1 MDGVEHRV
9 LKYARTAILGDRLSG
24 QSRHSPSN
32 FNLRE
37 DTQTEESAFNFW
49 KRLHDRQTHYIQK
62 PAKNDRPSHVI
73 VASNHPSPRK
83 TSISLTP
90 NAAMHAVQIHI
101 PFDLRLGRPTR
112 CSPSHPAIIAEVST
126 RDGIAYSQHPT
137 PPQPPILPVPI
148 RPPTPLLI
156 PLMMQRNRVKLLKR
170 IRNLAPRRLQPRI
183 QRHTLHLRRGN
194 LPALILP
201 HEKIAVVVVAQVDGL
216 RFFHVAEVDGVDA
229 AALVGDYG
237 WFGVAEQGPGGAAEE
252 GVGFYV

>member
-1 MDGVEHRV
+1 MPLYRYTS
-9 LKYARTAILGDRLSG
+9 LL
-24 QSRHSPSN
+24 
-32 FNLRE
+32 
-37 DTQTEESAFNFW
+37 
-49 KRLHDRQTHYIQK
+49 
-62 PAKNDRPSHVI
+62 
-73 VASNHPSPRK
+73 PSPG
-83 TSISLTP
+83 TP
-90 NAAMHAVQIHI
+90 NSLLTLFS
-101 PFDLRLGRPTR
+101 PTDERRSLRLRRKG
-112 CSPSHPAIIAEVST
+112 
-126 RDGIAYSQHPT
+126 YSQHPT

-170 IRNLAPRRLQPRI
+170 IRNLAPRRLQPGI
-183 QRHTLHLRRGN
+183 QRHTLHLRRGH

-237 WFGVAEQGPGGAAEE
+237 WFGVPEQGPGGAAEE